1 MLDRNKAPLPQKIQ
15 NIDFVRPQEIWINSS
30 VKLLWMQNVPND
42 TSRIDLYFD
51 AGLRKGRNIIASL
64 CSSLLFS
71 GTKEKNTTEIHNQ
84 IDQLGAFFD
93 IGLSHEGVLVSVFAL
108 KENIYEAFCV
118 IYNAIQGDVFPDKE
132 IIEKITGKKEKHK
145 INSGKVGFLAQR
157 KFQEKI
163 FYNTPYS
170 ELTNLEDYD
179 NVTKK
184 ELVEFHKSAF
194 KNGLYKVAVVGNLKE
209 KEVESIVK
217 KCKNS
222 CIDKPL
228 EYYKNFCNS
237 PGIFHI
243 EKKSAVQSA
252 IRIGKTLFNKTHEDF
267 FDFSI
272 LNTVLGDYFGSR
284 LMKNIR
290 EDKGFTYG
298 IGSALAE
305 TGGSGYFIIGSE
317 VGIQHRQPTLNEVQ
331 KELETLCSI
340 QMEQNELNLVKNY
353 LLGQMLK
360 SADGPYAMMD
370 LFLSVDA
377 YSLDM
382 DFYNQYIERIHQ
394 IDTNQI
400 KSISNKHLQWET
412 MSVVSAG

>member
-1 MLDRNKAPLPQKIQ
+1 MLNRNKAPLTQKIQ
-15 NIDFVRPQEIWINSS
+15 NIDFVRPQEIWINPS
-30 VKLLWMQNVPND
+30 VKLLWIHHVPNE

-51 AGLRKGRNIIASL
+51 AGLRKGRNIISSL

-84 IDQLGAFFD
+84 IDHLGAFFD
-93 IGLSHEGVLVSVFAL
+93 IGLSHEGVLISIFAL
-108 KENIYEAFCV
+108 KENIFEAFCV
-118 IYNAIQGDVFPDKE
+118 IYEAIQGAVFPDKE
-132 IIEKITGKKEKHK
+132 IREKITEKKEKHK

-163 FYNTPYS
+163 FFNTPYS
-170 ELTNLEDYD
+170 ELTNIEDYD
-179 NVTKK
+179 NVTKN
-184 ELVEFHKSAF
+184 ELIEFHKNSF
-194 KNGLYKVAVVGNLKE
+194 NKGLYKVAIVGNLNE
-209 KEVESIVK
+209 HEVEAIVE
-217 KCKNS
+217 KCKSS
-222 CIDKPL
+222 CIEKPL
-228 EYYKNFCNS
+228 KYFKDFCNS
-237 PGIFHI
+237 PGVFHI
-243 EKKSAVQSA
+243 EKKSAIQSA

-290 EDKGFTYG
+290 EEKGFTYG

-305 TGGSGYFIIGSE
+305 TGASGYFIIGSE
-317 VGIQHRQPTLNEVQ
+317 VGAQHRQSTLKEVQ

-340 QMEQNELNLVKNY
+340 QMDQNELNLVKNY

-394 IDTNQI
+394 IDINQI
-400 KSISNKHLQWET
+400 KLISQKHLQWDT
-412 MSVVSAG
+412 MSVVTAG

>member
-1 MLDRNKAPLPQKIQ
+1 M
-15 NIDFVRPQEIWINSS
+15 
-30 VKLLWMQNVPND
+30 
-42 TSRIDLYFD
+42 
-51 AGLRKGRNIIASL
+51 
-64 CSSLLFS
+64 
-71 GTKEKNTTEIHNQ
+71 
-84 IDQLGAFFD
+84 
-93 IGLSHEGVLVSVFAL
+93 
-108 KENIYEAFCV
+108 
-118 IYNAIQGDVFPDKE
+118 
-132 IIEKITGKKEKHK
+132 
-145 INSGKVGFLAQR
+145 
-157 KFQEKI
+157 
-163 FYNTPYS
+163 
-170 ELTNLEDYD
+170 
-179 NVTKK
+179 
-184 ELVEFHKSAF
+184 
-194 KNGLYKVAVVGNLKE
+194 
-209 KEVESIVK
+209 
-217 KCKNS
+217 
-222 CIDKPL
+222 
-228 EYYKNFCNS
+228 
-237 PGIFHI
+237 
-243 EKKSAVQSA
+243 
-252 IRIGKTLFNKTHEDF
+252 
-267 FDFSI
+267 
-272 LNTVLGDYFGSR
+272 GDYFGSR